1 MMINEEKVIEIVQSS
16 LKLDSDS
23 ITINSSSENID
34 EWNSLEHLS
43 ILVAIDEELKGKAG
57 EIDDLAKATSVRGI
71 LDAINKHYSEND
83 G

>member
-1 MMINEEKVIEIVQSS
+1 MINEEKVIEIVRSS

-23 ITINSSSENID
+23 ISINSSSESVD

-83 G
+83 D

>member
-1 MMINEEKVIEIVQSS
+1 MINEEKVIEIVRSS

-23 ITINSSSENID
+23 ISINSSSENVD

-83 G
+83 D

>member
-1 MMINEEKVIEIVQSS
+1 MMINEEKVIEIVKRS

-83 G
+83 D